1 MKLSP
6 IRAGMLVLLAGLAL
20 GAAAETIATVNGKA
34 IPSAR
39 LEALEQTVLMSGK
52 AAQQPTKADLIGRV
66 VTLELASQAFEKLGL
81 SSDAQVQNRMEL
93 ARQSLMLQ
101 ELLRDHTTRHSISE
115 ADIQAEFEK
124 RYGVHYRN
132 KYKIRRITVEAEAMA
147 KDVIVR
153 LKNGENFKE
162 LAEKLSIDV
171 YKNTGGDAGWHPE
184 GSLLQ
189 ELDSAVK
196 MLKPGE
202 MTETPVKSPVGYHV
216 IRLDEVEPYKVGAQ
230 GKEKEKIV
238 RQHQERLV
246 VKFMEELRAKAV
258 IE

>member
-6 IRAGMLVLLAGLAL
+6 LRAGMLVLLAGVAL

-93 ARQSLMLQ
+93 ARQTLMLQ
-101 ELLRDHTTRHSISE
+101 ELLRDYTIRHSISE

-124 RYGVHYRN
+124 RYGVVYRD
-132 KYKIRRITVEAEAMA
+132 KYKLHRITVAAEDMA

-153 LKNGENFKE
+153 LKNGESFKE
-162 LAEKLSIDV
+162 LAEKWSIDG
-171 YKNTGGDAGWHPE
+171 YKSTGGDAGWQPQD
-184 GSLLQ
+184 SLMQ
-189 ELDSAVK
+189 ELGSVVK
-196 MLKPGE
+196 MMKPGE
-202 MTETPVKSPVGYHV
+202 MTETPVKSPVGFHV
-216 IRLDEVEPYKVGAQ
+216 IRLDEVEAYKLGPLGA
-230 GKEKEKIV
+230 EKEKIV

-246 VKFMEELRAKAV
+246 VKFMEELADKAV